1 MNKTKYKIGDY
12 VKVVDGLY
20 AMLRDGDKPIGTVLG
35 IDGEYI
41 SVKLEYAP
49 YCEHDALE
57 DELESMTS
65 DEYFLACI

>member
-20 AMLRDGDKPIGTVLG
+20 VMLRDGDKPIGTVLG

-41 SVKLEYAP
+41 
-49 YCEHDALE
+49 C
-57 DELESMTS
+57 
-65 DEYFLACI
+65 